1 MWVRLPDAAPD
12 QATGLASPT
21 LGRRLSSVL
30 ITGIAV
36 AVLAASVTTSLAA
49 STLDRSG
56 RFAIKWWTIDDGL
69 PEAPVNGVAFAPDGT
84 LYCTTPTRIVRFDG
98 DSFAP
103 LPKSLTHPV
112 QEAIGGFSN
121 IGFDRDGRL
130 WVQGGRAAAMLND
143 DPSRSGRRRWTVHVH
158 PRGRFNSLALTAA
171 GRPVLTGPN
180 EVFVF
185 DGKRFHEVANVVRS
199 DKRVLWRYGDI
210 DPTSGE
216 LWLWGDTLRPG
227 DLRRALMP
235 NDAGKPLVIRS
246 DTETGGDVISLSFC
260 PAGPLALLPEC
271 GAVRSDDDWRRLPPI
286 LPDADYRRSGKIS
299 WTADG
304 TVWISSHNGII
315 ACRDGVAE
323 QVTSGLPGFSL
334 RTGALVGDK
343 QGGIWAACFGG
354 LLAVRRTSVHVTPV
368 PDCRTAFERA
378 DGSLLV
384 GSPGV
389 VAALAPIGREALQP
403 IGTLAAASVPTAIL
417 EDAGGRIWV
426 GTQDNF
432 ILRLEGG
439 VVTQVTKP
447 AEPFREFRNINALA
461 CDASGRV
468 WAATANGLAV
478 HDEKTD
484 SFRTITPD
492 DRTAQTVVIGLA
504 AEADGSM
511 LAAIQSRGIER
522 ISADGERS
530 QILAAADMPGRRTI
544 VFRRD
549 SRGSLWIGGER
560 GLVRHR
566 GDRSPLRLSTASGL
580 VDDAIRQIEEDQ
592 AGRLWLATRS
602 GHLQGLRLDDLERL
616 DRGELSIVRG
626 VILGPLDGVGDAECT
641 GRMGRPFHPG
651 DQRLGRIT
659 IPVTNGII
667 RFAPADS
674 AAEPTAGVTPSVTR
688 DPDVPYGFQFATPG
702 LHWAAPPMF
711 QTRLA
716 GVDDAWSTPSQSQ
729 RREYASLPPGDHI
742 FEVRTI
748 TGENDQDFPL
758 ASLPVTVAAP
768 LWRRPV
774 TLAGFGIALAAMAAT
789 IARELTRRRSRRV
802 IEALEWQRA
811 MDRERARIARD
822 IHDSLGAGLTRMAM
836 MSDLA
841 RKNAMPQTNLPDRLD
856 AIYRNA
862 RSLARSVDEIV
873 WAVNPRNDTVSQFT
887 SYVVQDVE
895 EFVHAGDLSLRLD
908 VPDASCDERPL
919 PTHVRHHVC
928 LAIREALQNVL
939 RHAAA
944 THVDFSI
951 RLDDTEI
958 HVVIHDDGVGFD
970 TDIPATAGQD
980 GLANMRHR
988 VAEVGG
994 SVAIVSAPRSGTTV
1008 TLRVPVDFRRPTAG
1022 VPPLE
1027 AIHDE

>member
-1 MWVRLPDAAPD
+1 MRLTTRGA
-12 QATGLASPT
+12 
-21 LGRRLSSVL
+21 RLS
-30 ITGIAV
+30 
-36 AVLAASVTTSLAA
+36 AVLCAVIVAASALVTATPAWAA
-49 STLDRSG
+49 STLDRTG
-56 RFAIKWWTIDDGL
+56 RFAIQWWTIDDGL

-98 DSFAP
+98 NSFEP
-103 LPKSLTHPV
+103 LSKALTNPV

-121 IGFDRDGRL
+121 IGFDREGRL
-130 WVQGGRAAAMLND
+130 WVQGGRAAAMLHED
-143 DPSRSGRRRWTVHVH
+143 SLRSGRRRWTVHVH
-158 PRGRFNSLALTAA
+158 PQGRFNSLAFSAA
-171 GRPVLTGPN
+171 GQPVLVGPN
-180 EVFVF
+180 EVLAF
-185 DGKRFHEVANVVRS
+185 DGKRFQEVANVVRN

-227 DLRRALMP
+227 DLRRASISREVS
-235 NDAGKPLVIRS
+235 KPLVIAS
-246 DTETGGDVISLSFC
+246 DMATGGDVISMSFC
-260 PAGPLALLPEC
+260 SDGPLALLPEC
-271 GAVRSDDDWRRLPPI
+271 GVVRNATGWQRLPPI

-334 RTGALVGDK
+334 RTGAIVGDR
-343 QGGIWAACFGG
+343 QDGIWVACFGG
-354 LLAVRRTSVHVTPV
+354 LLAVRRTALHVEAVT
-368 PDCRTAFERA
+368 DCRAAFERA

-384 GSPGV
+384 GSPGI
-389 VAALAPIGREALQP
+389 VAALAPVGPGSVRP
-403 IGTLAAASVPTAIL
+403 IGTLAGASVPTAIL
-417 EDAGGRIWV
+417 EDAAGRVWV

-432 ILRLEGG
+432 ILRVEGG
-439 VVTQVTKP
+439 RVTQVTKP

-484 SFRTITPD
+484 SFRTINPD

-511 LAAIQSRGIER
+511 LAAIQSRGVER
-522 ISADGERS
+522 IGADGSRS
-530 QILAAADMPGRRTI
+530 PILTAADMPGRRMI

-566 GDRSPLRLSTASGL
+566 AGTPPLRLSMASGL
-580 VDDAIRQIEEDQ
+580 VDDTIRQIEEDQ
-592 AGRLWLATRS
+592 SGRLWIATRS
-602 GHLQGLRLDDLERL
+602 GHLQGLRLDDLDRL
-616 DRGELSIVRG
+616 DSGELAIVRG
-626 VILGPLDGVGDAECT
+626 VILGPLDGLGDAECV
-641 GRMGRPFHPG
+641 GRMGRSFREE
-651 DQRLGRIT
+651 DQRLEKIT
-659 IPVTNGII
+659 VPVTNGVV
-667 RFAPADS
+667 RFVPATVPS
-674 AAEPTAGVTPSVTR
+674 ATLAGVAPLVTR
-688 DPDVPYGFQFATPG
+688 DADVPYGFRFATPG
-702 LHWAAPPMF
+702 LHWATPPLH
-711 QTRLA
+711 QTRLS
-716 GVDDAWSTPSQSQ
+716 GVDDAWSPSSQ
-729 RREYASLPPGDHI
+729 ADRRDYASLPPGEHV
-742 FEVRTI
+742 FEVRSI
-748 TGENDQDFPL
+748 AGETDRDFPI

-768 LWRRPV
+768 WWRRPV
-774 TLAGFGIALAAMAAT
+774 TLAGFGTALAVTAAT

-841 RKNAMPQTNLPDRLD
+841 RKGAMPQTNLPDRLD

-873 WAVNPRNDTVSQFT
+873 WAVNPRNDTVAQFT

-908 VPDASCDERPL
+908 VPDRPGDERPL
-919 PTHVRHHVC
+919 STHVRHHVC

-939 RHAAA
+939 RHAEA

-951 RLDDTEI
+951 RVDESSMN
-958 HVVIHDDGVGFD
+958 VVIRDDGVGFA
-970 TDIPATAGQD
+970 TDRPPAAEQD

-988 VAEVGG
+988 LGAVGG
-994 SVAIVSAPRSGTTV
+994 SVAIASAPHSGTTV
-1008 TLRVPVDFRRPTAG
+1008 TFHVPVDFRRNG
-1022 VPPLE
+1022 VGATPLE
-1027 AIHDE
+1027 AIHDS

>member
-1 MWVRLPDAAPD
+1 MRLPARGA
-12 QATGLASPT
+12 
-21 LGRRLSSVL
+21 RLSTVL
-30 ITGIAV
+30 CVSIV
-36 AVLAASVTTSLAA
+36 AASSLIPATSVPAA
-49 STLDRSG
+49 STLDRTG
-56 RFAIKWWTIDDGL
+56 RFAIQWWTIDDGL

-84 LYCTTPTRIVRFDG
+84 LYCTTPTRIVCFDG
-98 DSFAP
+98 DSFEP
-103 LPKSLTHPV
+103 LSKALTNPV
-112 QEAIGGFSN
+112 REAIGGFSN
-121 IGFDRDGRL
+121 LGFDRDGRL
-130 WVQGGRAAAMLND
+130 WVQGGRAAAMLHSD
-143 DPSRSGRRRWTVHVH
+143 RLGSGRRRWTVHVH
-158 PRGRFNSLALTAA
+158 PQGRFNSLAFSAA
-171 GRPVLTGPN
+171 GQPVLVGPN
-180 EVFVF
+180 EVLAF
-185 DGKRFHEVANVVRS
+185 DGKRFHELADVVRN

-227 DLRRALMP
+227 DLRRASISRGV
-235 NDAGKPLVIRS
+235 AKPLVIAS
-246 DTETGGDVISLSFC
+246 DMATGGDVISMSFC
-260 PAGPLALLPEC
+260 PEGPLALLPEC
-271 GAVRSDDDWRRLPPI
+271 GAVRSAEGWQRLPPI

-334 RTGALVGDK
+334 RTGAIVGDP

-354 LLAVRRTSVHVTPV
+354 LLAVRRTTLHVEAV
-368 PDCRTAFERA
+368 PDCRAAFERA

-384 GSPGV
+384 GSPGI
-389 VAALAPIGREALQP
+389 VAALAPVGPGAVRP
-403 IGTLAAASVPTAIL
+403 IGTLAGASVPTAIL
-417 EDAGGRIWV
+417 EDAAGRVWV

-432 ILRLEGG
+432 ILRVEGG
-439 VVTQVTKP
+439 RVTQVTKP

-461 CDASGRV
+461 CDATGRV

-478 HDEKTD
+478 HDENTD
-484 SFRTITPD
+484 SFRTIIPD

-511 LAAIQSRGIER
+511 LAAIQSRGVER
-522 ISADGERS
+522 IGADGSRS

-566 GDRSPLRLSTASGL
+566 AGTPPLRLSTATGL

-592 AGRLWLATRS
+592 SGRLWLATRS

-616 DRGELSIVRG
+616 DRGERSIVRG
-626 VILGPLDGVGDAECT
+626 SILGPLDGVGDAECI
-641 GRMGRPFHPG
+641 GRMGRPFRAG
-651 DQRLGRIT
+651 DQRLERIT
-659 IPVTNGII
+659 VPVTNGII
-667 RFAPADS
+667 RFVPATVASAISASVAPLVA
-674 AAEPTAGVTPSVTR
+674 R
-688 DPDVPYGFQFATPG
+688 DPDVPYGFRFATPG
-702 LHWAAPPMF
+702 LHWATPPLH
-711 QTRLA
+711 QTRLS
-716 GVDDAWSTPSQSQ
+716 GVDDAWSPPSQAD
-729 RREYASLPPGDHI
+729 RRHYASLPPGEHV
-742 FEVRTI
+742 FEVRSI
-748 TGENDQDFPL
+748 AGETDRDFPI
-758 ASLPVTVAAP
+758 ASLPVMVAAPWWRRPATVAA
-768 LWRRPV
+768 L
-774 TLAGFGIALAAMAAT
+774 GIALAATAAT
-789 IARELTRRRSRRV
+789 IAREVTRRRSRRV

-841 RKNAMPQTNLPDRLD
+841 RKGAMPQTNLPDRLD

-873 WAVNPRNDTVSQFT
+873 WAVNPRNDTVAQFT

-908 VPDASCDERPL
+908 VPDGPSDERPL
-919 PTHVRHHVC
+919 STHVRHHVC

-939 RHAAA
+939 RHAKA
-944 THVDFSI
+944 THIDFSI
-951 RLDDTEI
+951 RVDESSMNVAI
-958 HVVIHDDGVGFD
+958 RDDGVGFA
-970 TDIPATAGQD
+970 TDLPPAAEQD

-988 VAEVGG
+988 LRAVGG
-994 SVAIVSAPRSGTTV
+994 SVAIASAPRSGTTV
-1008 TLRVPVDFRRPTAG
+1008 TFHVPVDFRRNGAG
-1022 VPPLE
+1022 ATPLE
-1027 AIHDE
+1027 AIHDS

>member
-1 MWVRLPDAAPD
+1 MRLTARGA
-12 QATGLASPT
+12 
-21 LGRRLSSVL
+21 RLS
-30 ITGIAV
+30 
-36 AVLAASVTTSLAA
+36 AVLCAVIVVASALVTATPARAA
-49 STLDRSG
+49 STLDRTG
-56 RFAIKWWTIDDGL
+56 RFAIQWWTIDDGL

-98 DSFAP
+98 NSFEP
-103 LPKSLTHPV
+103 LSKALTNPV

-121 IGFDRDGRL
+121 IGFDREGRL
-130 WVQGGRAAAMLND
+130 WVQGGRAAAMLHED
-143 DPSRSGRRRWTVHVH
+143 SLKSGRRRWTVHVH
-158 PRGRFNSLALTAA
+158 PQGRFNSLAFSAA
-171 GRPVLTGPN
+171 GQPVLVGPN
-180 EVFVF
+180 EVLAF
-185 DGKRFHEVANVVRS
+185 DGKRFQEVANVVRN

-227 DLRRALMP
+227 DLRRASISREVS
-235 NDAGKPLVIRS
+235 KPLMIAS
-246 DTETGGDVISLSFC
+246 DMATGGDVISMSFC
-260 PAGPLALLPEC
+260 SDGPLALLPEC
-271 GAVRSDDDWRRLPPI
+271 GVVRNATGWQRLPPI

-334 RTGALVGDK
+334 RTGAIVGDR
-343 QGGIWAACFGG
+343 QDGIWVACFGG
-354 LLAVRRTSVHVTPV
+354 LLAVRRTALHVEAVT
-368 PDCRTAFERA
+368 DCRAAFERA

-384 GSPGV
+384 GSPGIV
-389 VAALAPIGREALQP
+389 SVLAPVGPGSVRP
-403 IGTLAAASVPTAIL
+403 IGTLAGASVPTAIL
-417 EDAGGRIWV
+417 EDAAGRVWV

-432 ILRLEGG
+432 ILRVEGG
-439 VVTQVTKP
+439 RVTQVTKP

-468 WAATANGLAV
+468 WAATTNGLAV

-484 SFRTITPD
+484 SFRTINPD

-511 LAAIQSRGIER
+511 LAAIQSRGVER
-522 ISADGERS
+522 IGADGSRS
-530 QILAAADMPGRRTI
+530 PILTAADMPGRRTI

-566 GDRSPLRLSTASGL
+566 AGTPPLRLSMASGL
-580 VDDAIRQIEEDQ
+580 VDDTIRQIEEDQ
-592 AGRLWLATRS
+592 SGRLWIATRS
-602 GHLQGLRLDDLERL
+602 GHLQGLRLDDLDRL
-616 DRGELSIVRG
+616 DSGELAIVRG
-626 VILGPLDGVGDAECT
+626 VILGPLDGLGDAECV
-641 GRMGRPFHPG
+641 GRMGRSFREE
-651 DQRLGRIT
+651 DQRLEKIT
-659 IPVTNGII
+659 VPVTNGVV
-667 RFAPADS
+667 RFVPATVPS
-674 AAEPTAGVTPSVTR
+674 ATSAGVAPLVTR
-688 DPDVPYGFQFATPG
+688 DADVPYGFRFATTG
-702 LHWAAPPMF
+702 LHWATPPLH
-711 QTRLA
+711 QTRLS
-716 GVDDAWSTPSQSQ
+716 GVDDAWSPSSQ
-729 RREYASLPPGDHI
+729 ADRRDYASLPPGEHV
-742 FEVRTI
+742 FEVRSI
-748 TGENDQDFPL
+748 AGETDRDFPI

-768 LWRRPV
+768 WWRRPV
-774 TLAGFGIALAAMAAT
+774 TLAGFGTALAVTAAT
-789 IARELTRRRSRRV
+789 IAREVTRRRSRRV
-802 IEALEWQRA
+802 IEALELQRA

-841 RKNAMPQTNLPDRLD
+841 RKGAMPQTNLPDRLD

-873 WAVNPRNDTVSQFT
+873 WAVNPRNDTVAQFT

-908 VPDASCDERPL
+908 VPDRPGDERPL
-919 PTHVRHHVC
+919 STHVRHHVC

-939 RHAAA
+939 RHAEA

-951 RLDDTEI
+951 RVDESSMNVAI
-958 HVVIHDDGVGFD
+958 RDDGVGFA
-970 TDIPATAGQD
+970 TDLPPAAEQD

-988 VAEVGG
+988 LGAVGG
-994 SVAIVSAPRSGTTV
+994 SVAIASAPHSGTTV
-1008 TLRVPVDFRRPTAG
+1008 TFHVPVDFRRNGAG
-1022 VPPLE
+1022 ATPLE
-1027 AIHDE
+1027 VIHDS